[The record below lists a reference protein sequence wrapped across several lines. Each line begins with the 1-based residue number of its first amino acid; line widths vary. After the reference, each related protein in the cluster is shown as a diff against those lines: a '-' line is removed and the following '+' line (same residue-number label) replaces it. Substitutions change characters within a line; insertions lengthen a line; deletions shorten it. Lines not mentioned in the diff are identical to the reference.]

1 MERGGRYRQDK
12 ISGVYLRVL
21 RKKQANSTAMLES
34 QGIEI
39 MDCHYSFIKVTVVY
53 MIGNIFFRLL

>member
-12 ISGVYLRVL
+12 ISVVYYLRVL

-39 MDCHYSFIKVTVVY
+39 MDLYQGYCALYDRKYI
-53 MIGNIFFRLL
+53 L